1 MIFSLL
7 KLGKKTSAV
16 IGGVFIAAAC
26 LWGIAWWQDLTPE
39 QLLNLFIG
47 SLLLILLVM
56 LAAIVLVALWK
67 LSSHLLR
74 RIRNRN
80 PDEL

>member
-16 IGGVFIAAAC
+16 ISGVLIAAAC
-26 LWGIAWWQDLTPE
+26 LWGIAWWQDWTPD

-47 SLLLILLVM
+47 SLFLILVVM
-56 LAAIVLVALWK
+56 LAAIALVALVK
-67 LSSHLLR
+67 LGSYLLR